1 LISDLCL
8 LFAVTVLWKQTG
20 SFDYAVI
27 FSKEFIQAVSLENTH
42 SMKAAAT
49 FVFFA
54 VAGRLVLLPFTIPLN
69 PAGRFDYRKPVWLI
83 GVVLFPSSLSLL
95 VQLQPVFLA
104 STNYQQLLLLIAG
117 VGVVSGVWT
126 VLQIFGIWTA
136 TMASIRFSFER
147 IFDSVVLRP
156 LQLSAMFI
164 QWLERLVSGWALPR
178 LSELV
183 SASMDQTF
191 GVLKTGDVLFYAL
204 SVILTATVLVVV
216 LVGMQG

>member
-1 LISDLCL
+1 
-8 LFAVTVLWKQTG
+8 
-20 SFDYAVI
+20 
-27 FSKEFIQAVSLENTH
+27 
-42 SMKAAAT
+42 
-49 FVFFA
+49 
-54 VAGRLVLLPFTIPLN
+54 
-69 PAGRFDYRKPVWLI
+69 
-83 GVVLFPSSLSLL
+83 
-95 VQLQPVFLA
+95 
-104 STNYQQLLLLIAG
+104 
-117 VGVVSGVWT
+117 
-126 VLQIFGIWTA
+126 
-136 TMASIRFSFER
+136 MASIRFSFER